1 MLMILEHM
9 LHEVSGRSLGVMLG
23 MLVGSLIT
31 AFIARR
37 RRMKERRLIL
47 EGDARDTV
55 VIHQHVIESTQV
67 VDANGGPRTVKS
79 LRVRTLGQSEL
90 CRVVPNG
97 HLAGILLKRAHEV
110 TQRHTLI
117 SMAGT
122 EGSYLLETL
131 TNFVCDRV
139 SNGQFPHDVYV
150 MTACCEPVE
159 LCHHQPITILLTRKE
174 DLSLFEDWTAVRSIH
189 VEHGSD
195 GARILSLMEMA
206 KRFREEQQKI
216 AELRIAGKRT
226 AFVETMYVLDLS
238 LDQRCANLPV
248 KPVPWSRYT
257 NVLKEL
263 DVKES

>member
-1 MLMILEHM
+1 MFDSM
-9 LHEVSGRSLGVMLG
+9 LHEVSGRSLGVLLG
-23 MLVGSLIT
+23 MLVGSLT
-31 AFIARR
+31 TFFIARW

-47 EGDARDTV
+47 DGDARDTV
-55 VIHQHVIESTQV
+55 VIHYHAIDATQIA
-67 VDANGGPRTVKS
+67 DEKGSPRTVKT

-110 TQRHTLI
+110 TSIDTLI
-117 SMAGT
+117 SMAGV

-174 DLSLFEDWTAVRSIH
+174 DLAMFEDWTQVRSIH

-206 KRFREEQQKI
+206 KRFRVEQEKI
-216 AELRIAGKRT
+216 AALRAAGKRT
-226 AFVETMYVLDLS
+226 AFVETMYVLDLA
-238 LDQRCANLPV
+238 LDNRCANLPV

-257 NVLKEL
+257 NVLKAL
-263 DVKES
+263 DVEES

>member
-1 MLMILEHM
+1 MLLEHL

-23 MLVGSLIT
+23 MLVGSLFT
-31 AFIARR
+31 AYIARR
-37 RRMKERRLIL
+37 RRMKERRSIL

-55 VIHQHVIESTQV
+55 VIHQHVIETTQV
-67 VDANGGPRTVKS
+67 VDMSGVSRTVKS
-79 LRVRTLGQSEL
+79 LRIRTLGQSEL

-97 HLAGILLKRAHEV
+97 HLAGILLQRAHEV
-110 TQRHTLI
+110 TPRDTLI
-117 SMAGT
+117 SMAGV

-159 LCHHQPITILLTRKE
+159 LSHHQPITILLARKD
-174 DLSLFEDWTAVRSIH
+174 DLSLFEDWTAVRSVH

-206 KRFREEQQKI
+206 KRFRKEQEKI
-216 AELRIAGKRT
+216 TALRAAGNRT

-238 LDQRCANLPV
+238 LDHRCANLPV

-263 DVKES
+263 DVEES